1 MTTLH
6 VDQMTVRRD
15 GDRITV
21 HIPMTLKKRGG
32 RKEIILPDGIV
43 AVNSPAKKAKTQQ
56 PLVIAL
62 ARAHRWKA
70 LLESG
75 RFRGL
80 SDLARAVH
88 LDPSYV
94 SRHLNLT
101 LLAPDIIEMI
111 LRGDEP
117 SGLSLERLMKDM
129 PLVWEEQR
137 RELGLDSHLA

>member
-1 MTTLH
+1 VKTYRL
-6 VDQMTVRRD
+6 
-15 GDRITV
+15 
-21 HIPMTLKKRGG
+21 PKRCG
-32 RKEIILPDGIV
+32 RKEIILPEGII
-43 AVNSPAKKAKTQQ
+43 ADNSPAKKAKTQQ
-56 PLVIAL
+56 PLVIAF
-62 ARAHRWKA
+62 ARAYRWKA

-111 LRGDEP
+111 LRADEP
-117 SGLSLERLMKDM
+117 SGLSLEWLRHA
-129 PLVWEEQR
+129 VGVGRIATANCW
-137 RELGLDSHLA
+137 